1 MRALTGLFFV
11 AVVACGS
18 NSPSSEPVPDGGY
31 DPKPTLPSF
40 MPEARVFVSGHDRE
54 SVSDCR
60 TQICRHN
67 ENVDMVRYGG
77 AIFLVHRTAI
87 SQTLGPNSSLHVY
100 RSSDEG
106 KTFSD
111 LATIPAPP
119 DRDLRDPHFYEVGGE
134 LWIKA
139 LTRLPVNSARDTG
152 VDTIAVATHSKDGK
166 TWSALEPVGPST
178 WSYWRIVS
186 RAGTYFNAAYED
198 GDKSVVLF
206 SSTDGK
212 TWTKGPL
219 VYGVAEDTPLETELG
234 FTSTGKM
241 FALVRMDG
249 NDQEYLGTDG
259 RLRTKVCLSDPP
271 YTSFTCPSELAGV
284 RLDGPLAFFVK
295 DRLFV
300 VARKHLHDGTG
311 RKRTALFELTGDLA
325 TGALSWKEHG
335 EIPSAGDTAYAGY
348 VMLSDTKALVAWY
361 SGDLETDK
369 PWIIGM
375 FDKTDIWMGTL
386 DFSKL

>member
-1 MRALTGLFFV
+1 MRRLAPLLV
-11 AVVACGS
+11 LVVASGACSS
-18 NSPSSEPVPDGGY
+18 NETTAPPDAGY
-31 DPKPTLPSF
+31 DPKPALPAF
-40 MPEARVFVSGHDRE
+40 MPEAHVFVSGHERE
-54 SVSDCR
+54 NVSDCR

-77 AIFLVHRTAI
+77 AIYLVHRTAI

-106 KTFSD
+106 KTFTD
-111 LATIPAPP
+111 LATIPALP
-119 DRDLRDPHFYEVGGE
+119 DRDLRDPHFYEVNGE
-134 LWIKA
+134 LWIKV

-152 VDTIAVATHSKDGK
+152 VDTIAVATHSTDGK
-166 TWSALEPVGPST
+166 TWSALEPIGPST
-178 WSYWRIVS
+178 WSYWRIVQ
-186 RAGTYFNAAYED
+186 RGGTFYNAAYED

-234 FTSTGKM
+234 FTPGGKM

-249 NDQEYLGTDG
+249 NDQEYLGTEG
-259 RLRTKVCLSDPP
+259 RLRTKVCLADAP
-271 YTSFTCPSELAGV
+271 YTTFTCPSELDGV

-295 DRLFV
+295 GRLFV

-311 RKRTALFELTGDLA
+311 RKRSALFELTGDLE

-335 EIPSAGDTAYAGY
+335 ELPSAGDTAYAGS